1 MGIQSTSELQ
11 ATLSIS
17 RRKAREAYLLNRGKT
32 LSPGGLNRQEE
43 RWTVPFINHFI
54 YSSIN

>member
-11 ATLSIS
+11 PTLSIS

-54 YSSIN
+54 V